1 MIQWSI
7 DLLRELPGDAGGF
20 SGDPGPLRPTLTADD
35 FKLGFALALERHG
48 LRLQETR
55 NSANQ
60 FVPEVFHFRLPDAFR
75 DPVFRPERT
84 CHVVFD
90 REVFQRVRDEDLG
103 RVRGQPI
110 RPVLAGFGEPVT
122 DWLFQSALE
131 ARPGESTFA
140 LRAGKDWPHGGGWL
154 LVFALR
160 WLGPARRLSAPDGLV
175 GVFCSRKPMSLVL
188 KPVELVSLMKQAET
202 AEHSDNLEPTEM
214 PDLATA
220 RRLAQQ
226 VLRERVRGREPTAQ
240 TAAGL
245 SLWMAARLV
254 A

>member
-1 MIQWSI
+1 MIQRSI
-7 DLLRELPGDAGGF
+7 DLLRELLGDAGGF
-20 SGDPGPLRPTLTADD
+20 SGDPGPLRPTLTAED
-35 FKLGFALALERHG
+35 FKLAFELALERHG
-48 LRLQETR
+48 LRLQATR

-60 FVPEVFHFRLPDAFR
+60 FVPGVFHFRLPDAFR

-122 DWLFQSALE
+122 DWLFLSAFE
-131 ARPGESTFA
+131 AQPGESAFH
-140 LRAGKDWPHGGGWL
+140 LCAGEGWPHGQGWL

-160 WLGPARRLSAPDGLV
+160 WLGQARRLSVPDGLV
-175 GVFCSRKPMSLVL
+175 AVFCSREQSPQVLSTGELALLV
-188 KPVELVSLMKQAET
+188 KQSKA
-202 AEHSDNLEPTEM
+202 AKHSDNLEPTEM
-214 PDLATA
+214 PDLAAA

-245 SLWMAARLV
+245 SLLMAARLV